1 MKVVFQ
7 AFIGS
12 IILHV
17 FYFVSTMIVGSIK
30 TSQYKPGIENAWGQ
44 AETLQ
49 NEVVFGKFIF
59 PSVYLL
65 LLYFP
70 IKKSL
75 RRDSS
80 INMKSQQ
87 RFLSIVYTQKEDIR

>member
-49 NEVVFGKFIF
+49 NEVVFGKVISPF
-59 PSVYLL
+59 VYLVSL
-65 LLYFP
+65 VGVALICGIIIFSY
-70 IKKSL
+70 KKIFTE
-75 RRDSS
+75 R
-80 INMKSQQ
+80 
-87 RFLSIVYTQKEDIR
+87 

>member
-49 NEVVFGKFIF
+49 NEVVFGKVISL
-59 PSVYLL
+59 SVYLL
-65 LLYFP
+65 SLVGVALICGIIIFSY
-70 IKKSL
+70 KKIFTE
-75 RRDSS
+75 R
-80 INMKSQQ
+80 
-87 RFLSIVYTQKEDIR
+87 

>member
-49 NEVVFGKFIF
+49 NEVVFGKVIS

-65 LLYFP
+65 SLVGVALICGIIIFSY
-70 IKKSL
+70 KKIFME
-75 RRDSS
+75 R
-80 INMKSQQ
+80 
-87 RFLSIVYTQKEDIR
+87 

>member
-49 NEVVFGKFIF
+49 NEVVFGKVIS

-65 LLYFP
+65 SLVGVSLICGIIIFSY
-70 IKKSL
+70 KKIFTE
-75 RRDSS
+75 R
-80 INMKSQQ
+80 
-87 RFLSIVYTQKEDIR
+87 

>member
-30 TSQYKPGIENAWGQ
+30 TSQHKPGIENAWGQ
-44 AETLQ
+44 VETLQ
-49 NEVVFGKFIF
+49 NEVVFGKVISS
-59 PSVYLL
+59 SVYLL
-65 LLYFP
+65 SLVGVALICGIIIFSY
-70 IKKSL
+70 KKIFTE
-75 RRDSS
+75 R
-80 INMKSQQ
+80 
-87 RFLSIVYTQKEDIR
+87 

>member
-1 MKVVFQ
+1 MKLVFQ

-30 TSQYKPGIENAWGQ
+30 TIKYKPGIENAWDQ
-44 AETLQ
+44 ARTLQ
-49 NEVVFGKFIF
+49 HEVEFGKFIS

-65 LLYFP
+65 SLVGVALICGFIIFSY
-70 IKKSL
+70 KKFFTE
-75 RRDSS
+75 R
-80 INMKSQQ
+80 
-87 RFLSIVYTQKEDIR
+87 